1 MPAAAILPAALIT
14 PFTELMAR
22 GGIAMWPLLL
32 LSIVSLTLLF
42 ERTWF
47 FIRINRP
54 GQLRLAARL
63 GTLLRQDDRDQART
77 AARDAPGL
85 YAAFVADLL
94 LPPVSEASAL
104 DVIERHRRRI
114 ERFLPTLSTI
124 ITAAPML
131 GILGTVL
138 GIIASFDLLGARP
151 DATDPRQVSQGI
163 AEALLTTA
171 AGLVIAV
178 FTLFPYN
185 AFRAQIDRTLARL
198 EALAAAATSATKPGP
213 VVPSQADARSER
225 PRA

>member
-114 ERFLPTLSTI
+114 ERFL
-124 ITAAPML
+124 
-131 GILGTVL
+131 
-138 GIIASFDLLGARP
+138 
-151 DATDPRQVSQGI
+151 
-163 AEALLTTA
+163 
-171 AGLVIAV
+171 
-178 FTLFPYN
+178 
-185 AFRAQIDRTLARL
+185 
-198 EALAAAATSATKPGP
+198 
-213 VVPSQADARSER
+213 
-225 PRA
+225 